1 MTLPKCHIL
10 FQFRE
15 GPWGGSNQFLTGL
28 RDRWQAGGCWAQ
40 RPEQADVILFDSFN
54 EAQEVIAWKR
64 RLPDVPFVH
73 RIDGPISIYRGAD
86 RHLDRLIH
94 AMSAEIADGVVFQ
107 SQYSRQQNLALGMAP
122 PPLAQVIVNAAQ
134 DKHFS
139 PAAAPPAPDGRIR
152 IIASSWSAHWNKGFD
167 VYSYLDQHL
176 DFSRYAMTFVG
187 NSPLRFKHITQLP
200 PQDRAGLAALLRQH
214 DIFLT
219 ASRSDPCSNSVLEAL
234 ACGLPVAALNSGG
247 HPELVG
253 EGGRLFDGVD
263 NVLACIDAVAAAR
276 GPLAA
281 AIPHRRLESV
291 AQAYAGFCHDVLA
304 AARPAKRLRPGGV
317 ARLQGWLAWRRL
329 HLGIDQLQRW
339 KGARDA
345 AA

>member
-1 MTLPKCHIL
+1 MSRPRIHIL
-10 FQFRE
+10 FQFRQ

-28 RDRWQAGGCWAQ
+28 RDRWQATGCWAE
-40 RPEQADVILFDSFN
+40 RPDQADVILFDSFN

-64 RLPDVPFVH
+64 RLPQVPFVH

-107 SQYSRQQNLALGMAP
+107 SQYSRQQNLTLGMAQP
-122 PPLAQVIVNAAQ
+122 SFSQVIVNAAQ
-134 DKHFS
+134 DAHFS
-139 PAAAPPAPDGRIR
+139 PAATPPAADGRIR

-167 VYSYLDQHL
+167 IYSYLDQHL

-187 NSPLRFKHITQLP
+187 NGPLRFQHIAQVP

-253 EGGRLFDGVD
+253 EGGRLFHGTAD
-263 NVLACIDAVAAAR
+263 VLACIDAVAATR
-276 GPLAA
+276 GALAA
-281 AIPHRRLESV
+281 AIPQRRLEGV
-291 AQAYAGFCHDVLA
+291 AQAYAGFCQQVLA
-304 AARPAKRLRPGGV
+304 AAQPAKRLQPGGV
-317 ARLQGWLAWRRL
+317 ARLQAWLAWRRL
-329 HLGIDQLQRW
+329 HLGIDRLQRW
-339 KGARDA
+339 RGHRDA